1 MSEAPGNSN
10 NTNSPSDDEVPRIPV
25 EDERTSDNVKK
36 CPQKKRNVRRSR
48 PDDESL
54 ERVKERGGNL
64 VLEFGGEPNGHHHL
78 QPSNDPPAP
87 NDDARV
93 PKGNENEN
101 EHSNQNVPNQESSDE
116 EECQGAQSKAP
127 LHEDLHNLPGPSN
140 AASRRKPRKREVTPS
155 KSCEDLSESDTG
167 PKQLP
172 SPRKKSRASIPKV
185 PSPVSEVDSSSL
197 SPSNP
202 TNGSDPAS
210 GDNSN
215 SIDGS
220 NPVSEDESKSNN
232 GSNPVSEDDSKSI
245 DGSNPVSE
253 DESKSNNGSNL
264 VSEDDSK
271 SIDGSNPVSEDEWKS
286 NNGSNPVSEDDSKS
300 IDGSNPVSEDDSSS
314 NNGSIS
320 PVSESN
326 SSRPVVPS
334 TPRKKY

>member
-10 NTNSPSDDEVPRIPV
+10 NTNSPSSDEGPRIPV

-64 VLEFGGEPNGHHHL
+64 VLEFDGEPNGYHL

-87 NDDARV
+87 NNDVRV
-93 PKGNENEN
+93 LKGNENEN

-116 EECQGAQSKAP
+116 EECQGAQSIAP
-127 LHEDLHNLPGPSN
+127 RHEDLHNLPGPSN
-140 AASRRKPRKREVTPS
+140 AASRRKSRKREVTPS

-185 PSPVSEVDSSSL
+185 PSPVGEVDSSSP

-210 GDNSN
+210 EDESKSNNGSN
-215 SIDGS
+215 S
-220 NPVSEDESKSNN
+220 VSEDESKSNN

-253 DESKSNNGSNL
+253 D
-264 VSEDDSK
+264 
-271 SIDGSNPVSEDEWKS
+271 
-286 NNGSNPVSEDDSKS
+286 DSKS
-300 IDGSNPVSEDDSSS
+300 IDGSNPVSEDDSNS

-326 SSRPVVPS
+326 LNSSRPAVPP